1 MIKLN
6 RKMPILDG
14 KHDKQAQLKQ
24 NHFKMQRKV
33 NKHGYLNN

>member
-1 MIKLN
+1 ML
-6 RKMPILDG
+6 ILDG

-33 NKHGYLNN
+33 NKRG